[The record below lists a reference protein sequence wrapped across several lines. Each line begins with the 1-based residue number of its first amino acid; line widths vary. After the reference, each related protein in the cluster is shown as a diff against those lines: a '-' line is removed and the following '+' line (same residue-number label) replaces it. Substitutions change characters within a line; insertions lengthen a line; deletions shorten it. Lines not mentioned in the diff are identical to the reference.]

1 MKKYRIKDED
11 GSVLEV
17 EELDSEEVKEV
28 QEVQE
33 IKDEPEQVQL
43 TSDEILALKEL
54 AKCAPEL
61 MKLLSKPVED
71 AEEDLGE
78 EKVVDEDE
86 KEDEIEEEEVIETKT
101 KDSKT
106 SFGSVAKL
114 KMVEDSIEDNEEIE
128 SAWAKRY
135 GGEN

>member
-28 QEVQE
+28 QE
-33 IKDEPEQVQL
+33 IKDEPEQAQL

-78 EKVVDEDE
+78 EKVVED
-86 KEDEIEEEEVIETKT
+86 EDEIEEEEVIETKT

-106 SFGSVAKL
+106 SFGSVAKP

>member
-11 GSVLEV
+11 GSMLEV
-17 EELDSEEVKEV
+17 EEIDDEEIE
-28 QEVQE
+28 EVQE
-33 IKDEPEQVQL
+33 IKEEPEPAQL

-54 AKCAPEL
+54 AKSAPEL

-78 EKVVDEDE
+78 EKVVEEVKD
-86 KEDEIEEEEVIETKT
+86 EDEIEEEEVIETKPR
-101 KDSKT
+101 DSKT
-106 SFGSVAKL
+106 SFGSVAKP

>member
-17 EELDSEEVKEV
+17 EELDNEEIE
-28 QEVQE
+28 EVQE
-33 IKDEPEQVQL
+33 IKEEPEPAQL

-54 AKCAPEL
+54 AKSAPEL

-86 KEDEIEEEEVIETKT
+86 KEDEIEEEVIETKT

-106 SFGSVAKL
+106 SFGSVAKP

>member
-17 EELDSEEVKEV
+17 EELDSEEIE
-28 QEVQE
+28 EVQE

-54 AKCAPEL
+54 AKSAPEL

-86 KEDEIEEEEVIETKT
+86 KEDEIEEEAVIETKT

-106 SFGSVAKL
+106 SFGSVAKP

>member
-17 EELDSEEVKEV
+17 EELDNEEIE
-28 QEVQE
+28 EVQE
-33 IKDEPEQVQL
+33 IKEEPEPVQL
-43 TSDEILALKEL
+43 TPDEILALKEL
-54 AKCAPEL
+54 AKSAPEL

-78 EKVVDEDE
+78 EKVVEDEDE
-86 KEDEIEEEEVIETKT
+86 IEEEEEVIETKPR
-101 KDSKT
+101 DSKT
-106 SFGSVAKL
+106 SFGSVAKP

>member
-17 EELDSEEVKEV
+17 EELDSEEIE
-28 QEVQE
+28 EVQE
-33 IKDEPEQVQL
+33 IKEEQEPAQL

-106 SFGSVAKL
+106 SFGSVAKP

>member
-28 QEVQE
+28 QE
-33 IKDEPEQVQL
+33 IKDEPEQAQL

-71 AEEDLGE
+71 VEEDLGE

-101 KDSKT
+101 RDSKT
-106 SFGSVAKL
+106 SFGSVAKP

>member
-28 QEVQE
+28 QE
-33 IKDEPEQVQL
+33 IKDEPEQAQL

-54 AKCAPEL
+54 AKSAPEL

-86 KEDEIEEEEVIETKT
+86 KEDEIEEEVIETKT

-106 SFGSVAKL
+106 SFGSVAKP

>member
-17 EELDSEEVKEV
+17 EELDSEEIE
-28 QEVQE
+28 EVQE
-33 IKDEPEQVQL
+33 IKDEPEQAQL

-54 AKCAPEL
+54 AKSAPEL
-61 MKLLSKPVED
+61 MKLLSKPVEC
-71 AEEDLGE
+71 AEEDSC
-78 EKVVDEDE
+78 EKRVVDEDE

-101 KDSKT
+101 RDSKT
-106 SFGSVAKL
+106 SFGSVAKP
-114 KMVEDSIEDNEEIE
+114 KIVEDSIEDNEEIE

>member
-28 QEVQE
+28 QE
-33 IKDEPEQVQL
+33 IKDEPEQAQL

-54 AKCAPEL
+54 AKSAPEL

-101 KDSKT
+101 RDSKT
-106 SFGSVAKL
+106 SFGSIAKP

>member
-28 QEVQE
+28 QE
-33 IKDEPEQVQL
+33 IKDEPEQAQL

-54 AKCAPEL
+54 AKSAPEL

-101 KDSKT
+101 RDSKT
-106 SFGSVAKL
+106 SFGSVAKP

-128 SAWAKRY
+128 SAWTKRY

>member
-17 EELDSEEVKEV
+17 EELDSEEVE
-28 QEVQE
+28 EVQE
-33 IKDEPEQVQL
+33 IKDEPEQAQL

-54 AKCAPEL
+54 AKSAPEL

-106 SFGSVAKL
+106 SFGSVAKP